1 MSPKRDY
8 WLWFSHLILCVA
20 VTWKPPQ
27 GVLNRRDQHSHLPE
41 IVQAFTVNPPMPYET
56 RRRTTPQRSRG
67 YKKRSIRPS
76 FGNRN
81 EIAKPLNWQQPPAP
95 VVRLW
100 ESLQLFFFFSLLK
113 RRPLFLSYNLQRSHV
128 LMVLKPSPPRVLLS
142 VSLLNSALVTF
153 FRGYNTSLWQDFC
166 HVPRPKKVLFFVFVL
181 RSLGGEK
188 RSRSI
193 GHQHHRHRSLTWTWT
208 PTITCTHLY
217 IYIFIYI
224 CTHAQP
230 RVEPCQ
236 SFSISQRRN
245 RKHTEIEQWTDGARL
260 GWEPHSAAWT
270 PLANW
275 VRGSWILLLALWPEK
290 KSAKTRQTPTAMSEF
305 ASVHFWKCVCEKKK
319 VIGVWFIQDHKIKR
333 SGVFP
338 PRKPIS
344 AR

>member
-1 MSPKRDY
+1 
-8 WLWFSHLILCVA
+8 
-20 VTWKPPQ
+20 
-27 GVLNRRDQHSHLPE
+27 
-41 IVQAFTVNPPMPYET
+41 
-56 RRRTTPQRSRG
+56 
-67 YKKRSIRPS
+67 
-76 FGNRN
+76 
-81 EIAKPLNWQQPPAP
+81 
-95 VVRLW
+95 
-100 ESLQLFFFFSLLK
+100 
-113 RRPLFLSYNLQRSHV
+113 
-128 LMVLKPSPPRVLLS
+128 MVLKPSPPRVLLS
-142 VSLLNSALVTF
+142 VSLLNAALVTF

-305 ASVHFWKCVCEKKK
+305 ASVHFWKCVWEKKK

>member
-1 MSPKRDY
+1 
-8 WLWFSHLILCVA
+8 
-20 VTWKPPQ
+20 
-27 GVLNRRDQHSHLPE
+27 
-41 IVQAFTVNPPMPYET
+41 MPYET

-100 ESLQLFFFFSLLK
+100 ESLQPFFFSLLK

-142 VSLLNSALVTF
+142 VSLLNAALVTF

-166 HVPRPKKVLFFVFVL
+166 HVPRPKKVLFFVCVL

-224 CTHAQP
+224 YTCTASSRAMPVFQYITKAKQKAHWNRTVDGWSPAWMGATF
-230 RVEPCQ
+230 CCMNT
-236 SFSISQRRN
+236 ISQLGEGELDIASGTLTG
-245 RKHTEIEQWTDGARL
+245 KKKCKDQTDTN
-260 GWEPHSAAWT
+260 S
-270 PLANW
+270 N
-275 VRGSWILLLALWPEK
+275 VWICFCTLLEMCLW
-290 KSAKTRQTPTAMSEF
+290 
-305 ASVHFWKCVCEKKK
+305 EKKK
-319 VIGVWFIQDHKIKR
+319 SHRCVIYSGSQDQTFWCVSTAEAHFCQVTRILMYFWITLR
-333 SGVFP
+333 L
-338 PRKPIS
+338 
-344 AR
+344 

>member
-1 MSPKRDY
+1 MKLQS
-8 WLWFSHLILCVA
+8 LWTGS
-20 VTWKPPQ
+20 
-27 GVLNRRDQHSHLPE
+27 
-41 IVQAFTVNPPMPYET
+41 
-56 RRRTTPQRSRG
+56 SRPL
-67 YKKRSIRPS
+67 RL
-76 FGNRN
+76 FACGNRC
-81 EIAKPLNWQQPPAP
+81 
-95 VVRLW
+95 
-100 ESLQLFFFFSLLK
+100 SFFFFFLVETSPTLPLLQPPTLP
-113 RRPLFLSYNLQRSHV
+113 RINGSQALP
-128 LMVLKPSPPRVLLS
+128 PPRVLLS
-142 VSLLNSALVTF
+142 VSLLNAALVTF

-166 HVPRPKKVLFFVFVL
+166 HVPRPKKVLFCFVL
-181 RSLGGEK
+181 RSSGGEK

-290 KSAKTRQTPTAMSEF
+290 KVQRPDRHQQQCLNLLLYTSGNVFVR
-305 ASVHFWKCVCEKKK
+305 KKK
-319 VIGVWFIQDHKIKR
+319 KSSACDLFRITRSNWIKR

>member
-1 MSPKRDY
+1 MVQFYHDQHIPVFTQSPFIQPITHKWGCETNQLINQTADIDLALWFHLSAPVFTYSLLIFIVVVMSPKRDY

-128 LMVLKPSPPRVLLS
+128 LMVLKPSPPSRV
-142 VSLLNSALVTF
+142 AL
-153 FRGYNTSLWQDFC
+153 C
-166 HVPRPKKVLFFVFVL
+166 
-181 RSLGGEK
+181 
-188 RSRSI
+188 
-193 GHQHHRHRSLTWTWT
+193 
-208 PTITCTHLY
+208 
-217 IYIFIYI
+217 
-224 CTHAQP
+224 
-230 RVEPCQ
+230 
-236 SFSISQRRN
+236 
-245 RKHTEIEQWTDGARL
+245 
-260 GWEPHSAAWT
+260 
-270 PLANW
+270 
-275 VRGSWILLLALWPEK
+275 
-290 KSAKTRQTPTAMSEF
+290 
-305 ASVHFWKCVCEKKK
+305 
-319 VIGVWFIQDHKIKR
+319 
-333 SGVFP
+333 
-338 PRKPIS
+338 
-344 AR
+344 